1 MGRKSKSRKL
11 EAAAR
16 SQYPQL
22 FRHGGPEPVEAPVEA
37 RPPESGSE
45 DGSMVRA
52 SASRWIQW
60 HVPVLVALVTFTAF
74 WPALQNQFV
83 DWDDSKNFVDNP
95 QYRGLAGTH
104 LRWMWTTFHM
114 GHYAPLTWMTL
125 GLDHVLWGMN
135 PLGYHL
141 TSLLLHVANAVI
153 FYVVVL
159 QILTLAL
166 PRLADRGRALGASAG
181 FAALVFAIHP
191 QRVESVVWATERR
204 DVLSGLFYLVTIL
217 VYLRAYAREAPG
229 RRSYW
234 LSVVLFGCA
243 LLSKSMAV
251 SLPIVLLILDVYPLR
266 RLGGSLGWWSVPA
279 RLAVSAY
286 GLSFYLWKMI
296 VPSNLSPLYPRPLTV
311 DPWAMPFVLS
321 YGLVLATTGIA
332 LALRRR
338 VPGLS
343 AAWSAY
349 VVVLLP
355 VLGIVQIGSQIAA
368 DRYTYLAS
376 LGWAILAGAG
386 LGSSWRTSSRSRTGT
401 PTALPLAGIATGVVV
416 ALGVLTWSQAQVWH
430 DSERLWTHALA
441 TGYDSVAAQNNLG
454 RELVGQGK
462 PAEAIEH
469 FREALRIKPDLAEA
483 HNNWGMA
490 LDLQGKLPEA
500 IEHFREA
507 LRIEPDL
514 AIAHANWGV
523 VLARQGKPA
532 EATEHFQQ
540 ALRSKPDSAEAHY
553 GWAGALLAQG
563 RPTEAI
569 EHFQQALRIKP
580 DYADAHNNWGVA
592 LAQQGKPAEAIEHF
606 QQALRIKPDFADT
619 PNNLGVVLGRQGKP
633 AEASAHFQQA
643 LRIQPDFADA
653 QKNLANALAQ
663 QGKPAEASER
673 YRLALQS
680 RPDSANAHY
689 NWGNALAQQG
699 KLPEAIEHFQQALR
713 IKPDYAEAHTTGAS
727 CSLSRASRPRRS
739 NTSSKP

>member
-52 SASRWIQW
+52 SAPRWIQW
-60 HVPVLVALVTFTAF
+60 LVPVLVALVTFTAF

-141 TSLLLHVANAVI
+141 TSLLLHAANAVI

-234 LSVVLFGCA
+234 LSVALFGCA

-266 RLGGSLGWWSVPA
+266 RLGGSLGWWSEPARRVYVEKIPFVLLAAAASALAVRAQSLVHSMAPLDQLSVAA

-469 FREALRIKPDLAEA
+469 F
-483 HNNWGMA
+483 
-490 LDLQGKLPEA
+490 Q
-500 IEHFREA
+500 
-507 LRIEPDL
+507 
-514 AIAHANWGV
+514 
-523 VLARQGKPA
+523 PA
-532 EATEHFQQ
+532 P
-540 ALRSKPDSAEAHY
+540 RSKPDDAEAHY
-553 GWAGALLAQG
+553 SWAGALLAQG
-563 RPTEAI
+563 RPPEAI

-633 AEASAHFQQA
+633 AEATAHFQQA

-653 QKNLANALAQ
+653 QTNLAKSLPQ

-680 RPDSANAHY
+680 KPDSPNAHY
-689 NWGNALAQQG
+689 N
-699 KLPEAIEHFQQALR
+699 
-713 IKPDYAEAHTTGAS
+713 
-727 CSLSRASRPRRS
+727 C
-739 NTSSKP
+739 